1 MPVLLLPRKNRI
13 CLNGAARS
21 WTVLSLCS
29 REVREFF
36 VSLHGNFTLKTP
48 LPISVALLSAILPT
62 TQEKVDELLGVDHGI
77 KDPI

>member
-1 MPVLLLPRKNRI
+1 MCEL
-13 CLNGAARS
+13 
-21 WTVLSLCS
+21 
-29 REVREFF
+29 F

-62 TQEKVDELLGVDHGI
+62 TREKVDELLRVDRGM